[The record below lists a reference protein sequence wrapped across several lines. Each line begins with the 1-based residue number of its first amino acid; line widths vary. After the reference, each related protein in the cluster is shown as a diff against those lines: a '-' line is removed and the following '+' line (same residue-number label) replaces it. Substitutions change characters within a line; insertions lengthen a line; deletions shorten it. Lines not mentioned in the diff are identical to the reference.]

1 MVLPHV
7 RVNLTSFFADK
18 NPFDKGVK
26 YFILFLNKILKQ
38 LLRKI
43 PHNCVVVLGI
53 RQDSCV
59 LRLVLR
65 NFPLTS
71 VFKSF
76 N

>member
-1 MVLPHV
+1 MII
-7 RVNLTSFFADK
+7 DY
-18 NPFDKGVK
+18 NPLKAKETMAAV
-26 YFILFLNKILKQ
+26 FILFLNKILKQ